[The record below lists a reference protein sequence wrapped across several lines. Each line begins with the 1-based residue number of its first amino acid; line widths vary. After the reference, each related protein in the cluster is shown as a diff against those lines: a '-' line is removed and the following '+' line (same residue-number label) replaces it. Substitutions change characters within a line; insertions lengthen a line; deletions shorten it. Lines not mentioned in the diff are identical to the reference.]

1 MGEERGSSRG
11 KLGFACWVA
20 LIAAT
25 TGVVHAEI
33 DTAVGDSARKLRL
46 PDARIAKSASLGFHP
61 LLADWVWVQALQLVG
76 GDNGEIQQN
85 ASEIA
90 DAIEFVAALD
100 PWVDH
105 PYRFAAL
112 WLTNS
117 ADEVRRANK
126 LLAKAIAYHPGD
138 WRNRFYLGYN
148 EFFFLQDAERA
159 ARALKPA
166 IGMPGAPNYL
176 GALVTRLEAESGDLD
191 TAAVFLEQLIRSAPD
206 EFARA
211 EYLKAHDE
219 IETERRARFLDQ
231 MRARFVKRNG
241 RDLRSPAELW
251 SGPARVMQKMPP
263 PHPHFP
269 GFEWVIDAETGR
281 ITSSFYGSRYTLHFH
296 PLDLAQRDSWRKQ
309 GTVAAP
315 ARAGGEGE
323 KL

>member
-11 KLGFACWVA
+11 KLGFICWVA
-20 LIAAT
+20 SIAVV

-33 DTAVGDSARKLRL
+33 DTGSADSAGRLRL
-46 PDARIAKSASLGFHP
+46 PDARIAKVASLGFHP
-61 LLADWVWVQALQLVG
+61 VLADWAWVQALQLVG
-76 GDNGEIQQN
+76 GDGDGVQKG
-85 ASEIA
+85 AGEIA

-126 LLAKAIAYHPGD
+126 LLQKAIAYHPGD

-148 EFFFLQDAERA
+148 EFFYLQDPERA

-166 IGMPGAPNYL
+166 IGMRGAPNYL
-176 GALVTRLEAESGDLD
+176 GALVTRLEAESGDLE
-191 TAAVFLEQLIRSAPD
+191 TAALFLEQLIRNAPD
-206 EFARA
+206 EYARA
-211 EYLKAHDE
+211 EYWKAYDE

-231 MRARFVKRNG
+231 MRQRFVQRNG
-241 RDLRSPAELW
+241 RDLRAPAELW
-251 SGPARVMQKMPP
+251 SGRLRVMEKMPP

-269 GFEWVIDAETGR
+269 GFEWVIDPGTGQ
-281 ITSSFYGSRYTLHFH
+281 ITSSFYGSRYALHFH

-309 GTVAAP
+309 GTVAQP
-315 ARAGGEGE
+315 ERTSGQGDHP
-323 KL
+323 